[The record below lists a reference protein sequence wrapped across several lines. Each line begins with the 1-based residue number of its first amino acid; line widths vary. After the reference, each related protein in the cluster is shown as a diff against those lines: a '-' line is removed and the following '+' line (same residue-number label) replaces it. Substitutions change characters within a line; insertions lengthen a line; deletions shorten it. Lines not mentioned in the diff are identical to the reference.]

1 MKVVRYPFGPCVDKR
16 HLSCGVQY
24 PDSGHMR
31 QCSCTCHNRS
41 EEPVN
46 FEIKTSSKVTSV
58 RVDMTYE
65 VALATI
71 AAVRFHWGEDDSTYI
86 QWMRVRD
93 AIEKAES
100 E

>member
-1 MKVVRYPFGPCVDKR
+1 MRVVRYPFGPCVDKR

-31 QCSCTCHNRS
+31 QCSCTCHNKS

-46 FEIKTSSKVTSV
+46 FEIKTSTKVTSV
-58 RVDMTYE
+58 KVDLTCE

-71 AAVRFHWGEDDSTYI
+71 AAVRNYWRADDPTYI
-86 QWMRVRD
+86 QWMRVLD
-93 AIEKAES
+93 AIEKAKNE
-100 E
+100 